1 VGCLCLPCRL
11 SLNRRVSVRVQSVRR
26 ILHVDTQHTR
36 RKLIVQLEEL
46 FEIASNYARG
56 VVNHVTDENGKQ
68 RPLTIAER
76 QFYARIAAYTAQI
89 INNLAKGIDERQID
103 SDLDKLE
110 AMLNKTTAAVTAKAD
125 SGEPPG
131 KSEGA

>member
-1 VGCLCLPCRL
+1 M
-11 SLNRRVSVRVQSVRR
+11 RR

-36 RKLIVQLEEL
+36 KKLLVQLEEL
-46 FEIASNYARG
+46 FQISSNYARG
-56 VVNHVTDENGKQ
+56 KVKHVIDETGKE

-103 SDLDKLE
+103 QDLNKLE
-110 AMLNKTTAAVTAKAD
+110 AMLNKTAPEDAVKRV
-125 SGEPPG
+125 SEPPG
-131 KSEGA
+131 KSVAA